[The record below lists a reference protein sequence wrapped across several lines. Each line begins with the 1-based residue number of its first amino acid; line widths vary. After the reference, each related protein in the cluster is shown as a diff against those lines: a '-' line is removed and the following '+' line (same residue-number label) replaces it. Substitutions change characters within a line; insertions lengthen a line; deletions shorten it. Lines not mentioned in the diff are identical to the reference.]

1 MIAAKCAEA
10 MEAARLL
17 PLEDEQL
24 GNLRDQTAREGS
36 GDQDP
41 AKQDSGEGQGYQDGP
56 AKEDL
61 ERTDPILRSL
71 QPSLLHELSNATPQG
86 SHTRRISWVV

>member
-10 MEAARLL
+10 IEAARLL

-24 GNLRDQTAREGS
+24 GNLRDQTARE
-36 GDQDP
+36 DQDP
-41 AKQDSGEGQGYQDGP
+41 AKQDPGEGQGYQDDP

-71 QPSLLHELSNATPQG
+71 QPSLLHELSNATPPN
-86 SHTRRISWVV
+86 TRRISWVV